1 MSRIVILGAGE
12 SGAGAAVLAK
22 KEGFD
27 VFVSDMSKI
36 KDKYKK
42 MLDERNIEWEEG
54 KHTEEKILNADEII
68 KSPGIPNEA
77 PMIQKIIA
85 KGIHIISEIE
95 FAGRYT
101 NSKMIC
107 ITGSNGKTTTTSLIY
122 HIFKEAGYDAGLA
135 GNIGNSL
142 ALQVAEDPHEYYIIE
157 LSSFQLDNMY
167 DFRANI
173 AILLNI
179 TPDHLDRYGNCMQ
192 NYVDSKMRIIQNQ
205 TAQDSFIYWHDDPI
219 ISRELAKY
227 DIKAVQY
234 PFSELKEKGS
244 IGYIEKGEYEIE
256 KPTPFN
262 MEQESL
268 SLTGKHNIYN
278 SLAAGIASN
287 ISGIKKE
294 VIRQSLGD
302 FPGVEHRLEKVAKVN
317 GVQYVNDSKATNVDA
332 CWYALESMKTKVVLI
347 LGGKDKGND
356 YNEIKDLVKEKCSA
370 LVYLG
375 ADNAKLHA
383 FFDGMG
389 IPVRDTHSMPIEKG
403 EYEIE
408 KPTPFNMEQ
417 ESLSLT
423 GKHNIYNSLAAG
435 IASNISGIKKEVIRQ
450 SLGDFP
456 GVEHRLEKVAK
467 VNGVQYVNDSKATNV
482 DACWYALESMKT
494 KVVLILGGKDK
505 GNDYNEIKDLVK
517 EKCSALVYLGAD
529 NAKLHAFFD
538 GLGIPV
544 RDTHSMPEC
553 VKACSELA
561 KPGETVLLSP
571 CCASF
576 DLFKNM
582 EDRGEQFK
590 TLVRGL

>member
-42 MLDERNIEWEEG
+42 LMDDHGIEWEEG
-54 KHTEEKILNADEII
+54 HHTEGKILNADEII
-68 KSPGIPNEA
+68 KSPGIPKEA
-77 PMIQKIIA
+77 PMIQKLMA
-85 KGIHIISEIE
+85 QGTHIISEIE

-101 NSKMIC
+101 NSKMVC

-122 HIFKEAGYDAGLA
+122 HIFKAAGYDAGLA
-135 GNIGNSL
+135 GNIGKSL

-179 TPDHLDRYGNCMQ
+179 TPDHLDRYDFCMQ
-192 NYVDSKMRIIQNQ
+192 NYVDAKMRIIQNQ
-205 TAQDSFIYWHDDPI
+205 TSEDSFIFWNDDPI
-219 ISRELAKY
+219 IKKELEKY
-227 DIKAVQY
+227 DIKAVLC

-244 IGYIEKGEYEIE
+244 IGYIEEGMYTLEY
-256 KPTPFN
+256 PTPFN
-262 MEQESL
+262 MEQEEL

-278 SLAAGIASN
+278 SLAAGLATN

-294 VIRQSLGD
+294 IIRKSLSD
-302 FPGVEHRLEKVAKVN
+302 FPGVEHRLEKVCKVE

-332 CWYALESMKTKVVLI
+332 CWYALESMKTPTILI

-356 YNEIKDLVKEKCSA
+356 YNQIKDLVKQKCRA
-370 LVYLG
+370 IVYLG
-375 ADNAKLHA
+375 ADNQKLHDN
-383 FFDGMG
+383 FDELGL
-389 IPVRDTHSMPIEKG
+389 PVRDTHSMK
-403 EYEIE
+403 
-408 KPTPFNMEQ
+408 
-417 ESLSLT
+417 
-423 GKHNIYNSLAAG
+423 
-435 IASNISGIKKEVIRQ
+435 
-450 SLGDFP
+450 DC
-456 GVEHRLEKVAK
+456 VE
-467 VNGVQYVNDSKATNV
+467 
-482 DACWYALESMKT
+482 AC
-494 KVVLILGGKDK
+494 
-505 GNDYNEIKDLVK
+505 
-517 EKCSALVYLGAD
+517 
-529 NAKLHAFFD
+529 H
-538 GLGIPV
+538 
-544 RDTHSMPEC
+544 
-553 VKACSELA
+553 ELA
-561 KPGETVLLSP
+561 QEGDTVLLSP

-590 TLVRGL
+590 TLARQLQK